1 MSLKN
6 LTMIS
11 IITGDVK
18 GSRRAKSANWL
29 EGLKKLFL
37 QFGKSPM
44 DWEIYRGDEFQ
55 IEIKNTEDALLA
67 AFLIKAHLRK
77 ISLDARM
84 SIGIGDKTY
93 KAKRISES
101 NGTAFIN
108 SGEAFDLMKKN
119 KTNLVIQ
126 SSNKEF
132 NKEMNLLLR
141 LGLSFMDNWLSQQ
154 AEFVV
159 LAIQN
164 TKLSQEEIGELLK
177 INQAAVSKRRKRAN
191 FDLLMEINST
201 YVEKLKMLEV

>member
-1 MSLKN
+1 
-6 LTMIS
+6 MIC

-37 QFGKSPM
+37 QFGKNPT

-55 IEIKNTEDALLA
+55 IEIKNTEEALLA

-77 ISLDARM
+77 IALDARM

-93 KAKRISES
+93 EAKRISES
-101 NGTAFIN
+101 NGSAFIN

-119 KTNLVIQ
+119 KTNLVLQ

-164 TKLSQEEIGELLK
+164 SKLSQEEIGEMLK

-191 FDLLMEINST
+191 FDLLMEINSA